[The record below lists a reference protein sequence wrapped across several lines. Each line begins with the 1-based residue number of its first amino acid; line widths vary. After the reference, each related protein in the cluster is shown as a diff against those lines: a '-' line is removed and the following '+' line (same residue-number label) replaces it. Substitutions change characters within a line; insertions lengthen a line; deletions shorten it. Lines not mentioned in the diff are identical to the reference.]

1 MQNGQRG
8 EVYEVNGDQVAVILD
23 IVDRNFRDDGK
34 NEKITKQDSIPSL
47 YWIDGM
53 ILQHELMI
61 KILNIND
68 LNHICI
74 NLSTL

>member
-23 IVDRNFRDDGK
+23 RVENNFRHEGK
-34 NEKITKQDSIPSL
+34 NEKITEQDVTPSL

-61 KILNIND
+61 KILNNMD
-68 LNHICI
+68 L
-74 NLSTL
+74 T